1 MKGTNHEVPN
11 PQCSSACDCTWVLT
25 RMDHGLMNSRRLLS
39 GWYGMPF
46 DINSFLTIPVLESV
60 PRLSCLPWYVFGS
73 VLACVQSV
81 QTLQKLSCLPRD
93 RFCSCLCK
101 VCSNVS
107 DALMIA
113 MCSVCS
119 CLCKVCSL
127 LSEAFLLACV
137 SLRSQAPQRQ
147 YIVLSFSSMR
157 RHGHS
162 HKPTSSRALRY
173 YTVGIPF

>member
-1 MKGTNHEVPN
+1 MLAMM
-11 PQCSSACDCTWVLT
+11 CSILLLPVYSLFKRFRSSHACH
-25 RMDHGLMNSRRLLS
+25 M
-39 GWYGMPF
+39 
-46 DINSFLTIPVLESV
+46 I
-60 PRLSCLPWYVFGS
+60 VFGS
-73 VLACVQSV
+73 VLACVQPV
-81 QTLQKLSCLPRD
+81 QMLQKLSCLPRV

-107 DALMIA
+107 DALMHG
-113 MCSVCS
+113 CHVFGSVLAYAKSAHVFQKLSHSLCGL
-119 CLCKVCSL
+119 CLSVLSL
-127 LSEAFLLACV
+127 LTLPQTVTLFYV

-147 YIVLSFSSMR
+147 YTVLSFSSMR